1 MWYQVINK
9 GNNPKNYA
17 ETSGTLMIAYSIL
30 KGCRLGILDKGYEE
44 SGSRAFN
51 GTVKKYLSEKDGKI
65 TLGGICGVAGLGNT
79 PYRDGSEEYYYSER
93 LISNDAKGTGP
104 FLMAYSE
111 IIQNQGKTK

>member
-9 GNNPKNYA
+9 GDNPKNYA

-30 KGCRLGILDKGYEE
+30 KGCRLGILDDGYRK
-44 SGSRAFN
+44 SGEKAFY
-51 GTVKKYLSEKDGKI
+51 GTMKKYLSEKDGTI
-65 TLGGICGVAGLGNT
+65 ILGGICGVAGLGND

-111 IIQNQGKTK
+111 IIQNQNITK